1 MDPALYLDIIGTI
14 AAACTTISFIPQV
27 VKVYR
32 TKHTSDLSLP
42 MFLIFQVGVFV
53 WIYFGYLVGSR
64 PVILAN
70 AIIGVL
76 CFYIIFMKIKH
87 G

>member
-32 TKHTSDLSLP
+32 TKHTRDLSLP
-42 MFLIFQVGVFV
+42 MFLIFETGVFV
-53 WIYFGYLVGSR
+53 WIYFGWLVGSR

-70 AIIGVL
+70 IIIGVL
-76 CFYIIFMKIKH
+76 CLYIIFMKLKH